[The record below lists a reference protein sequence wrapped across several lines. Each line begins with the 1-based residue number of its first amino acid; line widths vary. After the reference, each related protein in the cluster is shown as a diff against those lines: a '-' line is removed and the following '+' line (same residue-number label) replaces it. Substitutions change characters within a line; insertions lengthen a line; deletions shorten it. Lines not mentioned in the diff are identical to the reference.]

1 MQRIARVH
9 LATSFLL
16 CAGFAHAE
24 WVQSR
29 SGPFEIFSD
38 ANARA
43 ARETL
48 ADFEQFRHALGYTLQ
63 KPDLQLDPRI
73 RILLFKNA
81 KERELPGSAPGLVRG
96 RDRYDVLG
104 SADSAIPQPVFAECT
119 RVFLERNVDRLPP
132 AIEQGLE
139 AFFSTIEVHGTHVA
153 WGAPPANRTRDWARI
168 HLLIAN
174 PDYYA
179 KTRVLLFNLQKGVAE
194 DAAYRNALGESR
206 QDFEARVD
214 RYWTAGVFPK
224 SEAPSRPLSP
234 ERDLHTSPVE
244 PESVSLA
251 MADLLND
258 RSQASYETMIRDHV
272 HATEAEEGLALLA
285 LKSNDTAAA
294 REHLSRAIES
304 GSKNPAVFVD
314 YARLDNDAPKA
325 KAALEKAIELD
336 PNLAEAHFLLGEQSP
351 DAAKKIA
358 EWNIAAKLAPRATGY
373 WEALAKLYLEQ
384 QKFPEAAKA
393 WRSAEQAAATEPE
406 RDRMR
411 EARLAIE
418 RQRLDAEEAGRRRVA
433 EEKQRDINRL
443 KTKAIADLRAAEAK
457 ASGPPLPSSVS
468 DRAVPWW
475 DGPKAAARAEG
486 VLKQVDCIG
495 KQARLVLLKDDGK
508 LARLLVRDPS
518 QIVLAG
524 GEEKMLGCGAQT
536 PRRVTIEY
544 FPKMNAKLGTSGEV
558 ATVEFQR

>member
-1 MQRIARVH
+1 MRVLAMSLLLRAGIAN
-9 LATSFLL
+9 
-16 CAGFAHAE
+16 AE

-38 ANARA
+38 ASARA

-48 ADFEQFRHALGYTLQ
+48 ADFEQFRYALGYTLQ
-63 KPDLQLDPRI
+63 KPDLQSDPRI
-73 RILLFKNA
+73 RILLFKNV
-81 KERELPGSAPGLVRG
+81 KERETSGSEPGLIRG
-96 RDRYDVLG
+96 RDRYDALA

-119 RVFLERNVDRLPP
+119 RVFLERNVDRLPA

-179 KTRVLLFNLQKGVAE
+179 KTRVLLFNLQKGVDE

-206 QDFEARVD
+206 RDFEARVD
-214 RYWTAGVFPK
+214 RYWNAGVFIK
-224 SEAPSRPLSP
+224 SDAPSRNLSP

-258 RSQASYETMIRDHV
+258 RSQAAYDAMIRDRV
-272 HATEAEEGLALLA
+272 HATQAEEGLALLA
-285 LKSNDTAAA
+285 LKSNDSAAA

-304 GSKNPAVFVD
+304 GSKNPAVFLD
-314 YARLDNDAPKA
+314 YARLESDTA
-325 KAALEKAIELD
+325 KAETALEKAIELD
-336 PNLAEAHFLLGEQSP
+336 PNLAEAHFLQGEISP
-351 DAAKKIA
+351 IAAKKIA
-358 EWNIAAKLAPRATGY
+358 EWNMATKLAPRNAGY
-373 WEALAKLYLEQ
+373 WEALAKLYLD
-384 QKFPEAAKA
+384 QKRFPEASKA

-406 RDRMR
+406 RGRMR

-418 RQRLDAEEAGRRRVA
+418 RQRLDAEEAERRRLA
-433 EEKQRDINRL
+433 EEKERDINRL
-443 KTKAIADLRAAEAK
+443 KAKTIAELRAAEAK
-457 ASGPPLPSSVS
+457 ASGPPLPANVAGQ
-468 DRAVPWW
+468 AVPWW
-475 DGPKAAARAEG
+475 DGPKATGHAEG

-495 KQARLVLLKDDGK
+495 KQARLVVLEGDGK
-508 LARLLVRDPS
+508 IARLLVRDPS
-518 QIVLAG
+518 AIVLAG
-524 GEEKMLGCGAQT
+524 GDEKMLSCGPQHS
-536 PRRVTIEY
+536 RRVTIEY
-544 FPKMNAKLGTSGEV
+544 FPKVNAKLGTSGEV
-558 ATVEFQR
+558 ATIEFQR